1 MVCCKAENVTP
12 RHAADRLFL
21 AAVVAVVVGG
31 ALAWLVGLRGLADG
45 LWAAVTA
52 GVIVVVLVGSYAT
65 LRRGRVGVDVV
76 ALLALIGALAL
87 GEFLAGA
94 VVGLMVATGEALER
108 FAQRRAHRD
117 LSELLSRAPTVA
129 HRVSDEQLVTVPVD
143 EIRSGEQLLVKPGE
157 VVPVDGIVERE
168 AATLDESVLTGE
180 PLPVPKG
187 VGELVQ
193 SGSVNAAGAF
203 YLRASATADDSA
215 YSGIVRL
222 VEAANAERSPFV
234 RLADR
239 YAAVFV
245 PLTLVVAGSAW
256 VASGSAVRALAV
268 LVVATPCPLVLAAPV
283 AMVSGMSRASRR
295 GVVIKDGAA
304 LEALA
309 ETDLVLFDKTG
320 TLTAGR
326 PRVTGVIAAPGEDPT
341 EVLRVAASV
350 EQASPHVLA
359 GALVSESA
367 RRGITLEQPEQVV
380 ELAGAGVS
388 GVVGGRK
395 VVVGSEAHVVGEA
408 QPPAWMG
415 HANRE
420 ALREGSTTVFVAV
433 DDAPVGAVLLGDEL
447 RSDSARALRALRRAG
462 VDRLVMVTGDDLSV
476 AEPIGYGLGID
487 RVYADRSPEEKV
499 AVVQSESAAAGTS
512 VMVGDGVNDAP
523 ALAAA
528 DLGVALGARGATVS
542 SEVADVVLVVDR
554 LDRLALGMRLARRA
568 QGIARQSVVGGMS
581 LSLVAMGFAA
591 FGFIPPVTGAF
602 LQELIDV
609 LAIASAL
616 RVLRTPSWDAD
627 AEAVPA
633 SWARQLNEEHAE
645 LRDRLDQLRGLA
657 GRLDDLSSEQAL
669 SELRGAAISIRDELV
684 PHERTDELDIYPD
697 VEKRLGGDDPL
708 AAMSRTHQEVF
719 HLASMLERLVEQSDD
734 GISAADRSEA
744 RRLLYAL
751 DAILRLH
758 YAQEEELFSA
768 LAPDHTPS

>member
-1 MVCCKAENVTP
+1 MACCKADNVSP
-12 RHAADRLFL
+12 RPAADRLL
-21 AAVVAVVVGG
+21 LPVVVAMVVGG
-31 ALAWLVGLRGLADG
+31 ALAWSVGLRGLADG

-76 ALLALIGALAL
+76 ALLALVGALAL

-94 VVGLMVATGEALER
+94 VVGLMVATGDALER

-129 HRVSDEQLVTVPVD
+129 HRVTDAQLVTVPVD
-143 EIRSGEQLLVKPGE
+143 EIRSGDQTLVKPGE
-157 VVPVDGIVERE
+157 VVPVDGVVEGE

-180 PLPVPKG
+180 PLPVAKE
-187 VGELVQ
+187 VGAPVQ
-193 SGSVNAAGAF
+193 SGSVNAGGALH
-203 YLRASATADDSA
+203 LRATASADESA

-222 VEAANAERSPFV
+222 VEAASAERSPFV

-239 YAAVFV
+239 YAALFV
-245 PLTLVVAGSAW
+245 PVTLAVSGGAW
-256 VASGSAVRALAV
+256 LASGSALRALAV

-283 AMVSGMSRASRR
+283 ALVSGISRASRR
-295 GVVIKDGAA
+295 GVVVKDGAA

-326 PRVTGVIAAPGEDPT
+326 PRVTGVVAAPGEDPA
-341 EVLRVAASV
+341 EVMGLAASV

-359 GALVSESA
+359 GALVAESA
-367 RRGITLEQPEQVV
+367 RRGITLKQSEHVV

-388 GVVGGRK
+388 GVVDGRK
-395 VVVGSEAHVVGEA
+395 VVVGSEAHVVGEG
-408 QPPAWMG
+408 QVPAWMSQ
-415 HANRE
+415 AKRE

-447 RSDSARALRALRRAG
+447 RPDSARALRALRRAG
-462 VDRLVMVTGDDLSV
+462 VERLVMVTGDDLSV

-487 RVYADRSPEEKV
+487 RVYADRSPVEKV
-499 AVVQSESAAAGTS
+499 EVVRSESAKAGTA

-528 DLGVALGARGATVS
+528 DLGVALGARGATAS
-542 SEVADVVLVVDR
+542 SEAADVVLVVDR
-554 LDRLALGMRLARRA
+554 LDRLALGMRMARRA

-581 LSLVAMGFAA
+581 LSFVAMGFAA
-591 FGFIPPVTGAF
+591 FGFIPPVSGAF
-602 LQELIDV
+602 LQEFIDV
-609 LAIASAL
+609 VAIVSAL
-616 RVLRTPSWDAD
+616 RVLRTPSWDSD

-645 LRDRLDQLRGLA
+645 LRDLLDQLRGLA
-657 GRLDDLSSEQAL
+657 GRLDELSSEDAL
-669 SELRGAAISIRDELV
+669 VQLRRATTAIRDDV
-684 PHERTDELDIYPD
+684 VAHERTDELDIYPD

-708 AAMSRTHQEVF
+708 AAMSRTHQEIF
-719 HLASMLERLVEQSDD
+719 HLASMLERLVDQSD
-734 GISAADRSEA
+734 SQLTSADRSEA

-768 LAPDHTPS
+768 LAPDHTAS